1 MGPVD
6 ALPRRHAS
14 MVRRY
19 AEDVYRFMSEI
30 ARVLK
35 LKGKAILIVG
45 NSCLKGLFI
54 RNSDGVIKAAAMMG
68 LRLLRQTERELPTR
82 SRYLPMPAG
91 MDEPLGKRMRT
102 ETILTFGHA

>member
-6 ALPRRHAS
+6 VLPRRYAS

-35 LKGKAILIVG
+35 LTGKAILIVG

-54 RNSDGVIKAAAMMG
+54 RNSDEGDKG
-68 LRLLRQTERELPTR
+68 
-82 SRYLPMPAG
+82 SRDDGASIIAS
-91 MDEPLGKRMRT
+91 D
-102 ETILTFGHA
+102 